1 MHRTDTHLPLHACPQ
16 RPAGLYSLKDVPSPM
31 HHYAREILW
40 EVLTHDAVAVETSDP
55 RVLVRFHDLENSL
68 LAPGM
73 TPRAMDTARDGI
85 RAALAHLRAVGAIHL
100 VWVPDPDA
108 DSSGYHDTPGAYHYT
123 ALFACDPE
131 LRRLV
136 NAREEAPCDV

>member
-1 MHRTDTHLPLHACPQ
+1 MHRTDTHRTEPVP
-16 RPAGLYSLKDVPSPM
+16 PPNGLFAVRHVRANI
-31 HHYAREILW
+31 HHFAREILW
-40 EVLTHDAVAVETSDP
+40 EILGQDAFAVETSDP

-136 NAREEAPCDV
+136 NAREEVSCDV